1 MVAGVRR
8 ASEPQHRPRCLARSR
23 RSRRPGGASVGRAI
37 VRGQGGKP
45 ESTVAS
51 FRRVVIFDL
60 QHGAK
65 SCRAGSLA
73 LCLRLKVAR
82 VNTASGRS
90 FLNFL
95 LPRESIFLIVFLNK
109 SSASRS
115 PRARLYSCHL
125 RRFE

>member
-37 VRGQGGKP
+37 VRGQCGKP

-51 FRRVVIFDL
+51 FRRVVMFDL

-65 SCRAGSLA
+65 SCGAGSLA
-73 LCLRLKVAR
+73 LCCMAIELMLQLATGYRIRVRGHFVQNEAGGGEREGCAR
-82 VNTASGRS
+82 
-90 FLNFL
+90 
-95 LPRESIFLIVFLNK
+95 
-109 SSASRS
+109 
-115 PRARLYSCHL
+115 
-125 RRFE
+125 

>member
-37 VRGQGGKP
+37 VRGRCGALK
-45 ESTVAS
+45 STVAS
-51 FRRVVIFDL
+51 FRRVVMFDL

-73 LCLRLKVAR
+73 LC
-82 VNTASGRS
+82 SH
-90 FLNFL
+90 
-95 LPRESIFLIVFLNK
+95 LPRTPAEPPDGPEPPDGRFLKGFC
-109 SSASRS
+109 R
-115 PRARLYSCHL
+115 
-125 RRFE
+125 

>member
-37 VRGQGGKP
+37 VRGQCGKP

-51 FRRVVIFDL
+51 FRRVVMFDL

-73 LCLRLKVAR
+73 L
-82 VNTASGRS
+82 GY
-90 FLNFL
+90 
-95 LPRESIFLIVFLNK
+95 VFLHP
-109 SSASRS
+109 SD
-115 PRARLYSCHL
+115 L
-125 RRFE
+125 RF

>member
-37 VRGQGGKP
+37 VRGQCGKP

-51 FRRVVIFDL
+51 FRRVVMFDL

-73 LCLRLKVAR
+73 LCD
-82 VNTASGRS
+82 SGR
-90 FLNFL
+90 
-95 LPRESIFLIVFLNK
+95 LI
-109 SSASRS
+109 
-115 PRARLYSCHL
+115 
-125 RRFE
+125 

>member
-37 VRGQGGKP
+37 VRGQCGKP

-51 FRRVVIFDL
+51 FRRVVMFDL

-65 SCRAGSLA
+65 SCRACRFTRSVVKIRSQRFSLV
-73 LCLRLKVAR
+73 L
-82 VNTASGRS
+82 
-90 FLNFL
+90 
-95 LPRESIFLIVFLNK
+95 
-109 SSASRS
+109 
-115 PRARLYSCHL
+115 
-125 RRFE
+125 